1 MNISKLLFRKF
12 VYITLFSMVYE
23 NVHFMACTF
32 ASIWSYCFILKL
44 VKLCQSNR
52 VKWHTIQKI
61 FLHTHWLLMSIVFGF
76 SNIFF
81 MQCWYVP
88 ILVTLTLIILWM
100 WCLPGFPY
108 FFLKNYLFIFD
119 RDIAKLMYNI
129 YKFQMYNIMI
139 QNLYI
144 LWHDHHKKS
153 S

>member
-44 VKLCQSNR
+44 VKLCRSNR

-76 SNIFF
+76 LNIFF
-81 MQCWYVP
+81 HAM
-88 ILVTLTLIILWM
+88 LICPNTGDINSNHFM
-100 WCLPGFPY
+100 NVMSARFPL
-108 FFLKNYLFIFD
+108 FFLKKLFIYFWSRYSKID
-119 RDIAKLMYNI
+119 VQHL
-129 YKFQMYNIMI
+129 
-139 QNLYI
+139 
-144 LWHDHHKKS
+144 
-153 S
+153 